1 MHSINPETVY
11 ALTPQGHDV
20 MQNRSIQLPIEL
32 RFLMMLINGERSVQ
46 TLRLVSPAAKYDDA
60 GFVILM
66 EYGLIDD
73 VNQAASS
80 GIQETPLFFDA
91 KPHVMPAVE
100 SVHQAT
106 AEAETLTTSPS
117 IEPTE
122 ISTYEVPEAAI
133 VPVQPASIFEP
144 VSERDEYP
152 ETLMHMPQTSMTNAN
167 YENDHVSDDDR
178 RTVEEILKRALKE
191 NASFAIEQLRQ
202 KTHYSEFTSSIVR
215 LEKVLRDNISG
226 IEADALRKHF
236 SRAFS

>member
-1 MHSINPETVY
+1 MHSINSETVY

-66 EYGLIDD
+66 EYELIAD
-73 VNQAASS
+73 VNQAASFGLS
-80 GIQETPLFFDA
+80 ETPLFFDA
-91 KPHVMPAVE
+91 QRAVE
-100 SVHQAT
+100 PVHQAA
-106 AEAETLTTSPS
+106 AEVETLITFPS
-117 IEPTE
+117 IEPIE
-122 ISTYEVPEAAI
+122 LSTYDAPEAAV
-133 VPVQPASIFEP
+133 VPLQSTPVFEP
-144 VSERDEYP
+144 VLELNQYSDASVGV
-152 ETLMHMPQTSMTNAN
+152 LQAGMAN
-167 YENDHVSDDDR
+167 VNYDNHHVSDEDR
-178 RTVEEILKRALKE
+178 RTVEEILKRALKDD
-191 NASFAIEQLRQ
+191 AGFAIEQLRQ

-215 LEKVLRDNISG
+215 LEKALRDNISG